1 MSPEKAW
8 TTIEELAQYEE
19 VGWND
24 LIFPKR
30 RSLNHETANVEQVM
44 KIMKCQVNSLM
55 KDAISLVGKSKNLCM
70 ISSNKTWQLPVDP
83 SHQEEF
89 EGLVTNFVLDQEGKV
104 YQLEEYMRVI
114 GNDFM
119 QLSLKVVEKLKDK
132 IRIKE
137 SKKIHKITKFPNTKE
152 S

>member
-1 MSPEKAW
+1 METMWHLFDPTPSGWTSKLRNDILMCQQRQVQIFYDRINPDLRRTVDYVTRGRLRKMSPEKAW

-19 VGWND
+19 EGWND

-44 KIMKCQVNSLM
+44 
-55 KDAISLVGKSKNLCM
+55 
-70 ISSNKTWQLPVDP
+70 
-83 SHQEEF
+83 
-89 EGLVTNFVLDQEGKV
+89 
-104 YQLEEYMRVI
+104 QLEEYMSVI

-137 SKKIHKITKFPNTKE
+137 SKK
-152 S
+152 